1 MYLKKMLFAV
11 VGVAMLFSGIFPA
24 AAQEQ
29 KTETQVNTN
38 LASEQLN
45 VISEETDSMEEEAME
60 FNVDDGT
67 EIFLLWG
74 GEGTAAECTKI
85 FLLNADTDSLEE
97 ITSKYVKF
105 DKIPIIQSGHYY
117 IFGLRNGIVED
128 LKKDMIYETH
138 DPIKNS

>member
-11 VGVAMLFSGIFPA
+11 VGVAMLFSGTFPA

-29 KTETQVNTN
+29 KTEPQVNTSV
-38 LASEQLN
+38 ASEQLN
-45 VISEETDSMEEEAME
+45 VKSEETDSMEEEAME

-85 FLLNADTDSLEE
+85 FLLNADTIRSQLF
-97 ITSKYVKF
+97 KVA
-105 DKIPIIQSGHYY
+105 II
-117 IFGLRNGIVED
+117 IFSACVME
-128 LKKDMIYETH
+128 
-138 DPIKNS
+138 S